1 MYSIMHVTEPKLKIQ
16 RVIMNIKEI
25 LYKLVS
31 VQSDTGTAKEK
42 DMARCIYEMIK
53 ENEYFQKNPELCG
66 MYQNEDFLGRTAV
79 WALRKGTTQK
89 TIVLSG
95 HYDAVEIE
103 SYGTLKDYALKPDEL
118 KEKLKDLTLHDDA
131 KNDLV
136 DSDWL
141 FGRGVCDM
149 KAGIAIDID
158 CVLEEINNEVNVL
171 FVGVHDEENL
181 SAGMRQS
188 TKLLSELKDKYN
200 LDYKLIIITEP
211 HGRKKSDTF
220 KISLGSVGKIM
231 PLIVAKGKIAHSSDV
246 MEGLN
251 STAIMAE
258 IISNMELNP
267 ALCSTD
273 RNMTTPPPTI
283 LYARDMK
290 ETYDVSIP
298 EYSSVFL
305 NYQFLKSKS
314 PEKIIEEV
322 KSICLKSMNTVIERY
337 NMAYDMLNENYSLK
351 GNNKRSFEPL
361 VYTFEEIEKIA
372 SVKNENYIT
381 LKKEFIEN
389 INHLVRNNEISMQ
402 DAGIMIVKR
411 TVELSEITEPVAVIG
426 IIPPYYPA
434 VNNSY
439 LSNNNEIF
447 ENIIEKILAE
457 NYGLKLEKESYF
469 MGISDGSYTSCNNRK
484 SEEEVMANMVTSRE
498 IYDIPFEYVENISA
512 PVMVL
517 GPWGKEYHTI
527 VERVYMPDVEKTVPQ
542 LIRKLIN
549 TI

>member
-1 MYSIMHVTEPKLKIQ
+1 MNKNRKKEEDK
-16 RVIMNIKEI
+16 MNIREI
-25 LYKLVS
+25 LYRLVQ
-31 VQSDTGTAKEK
+31 VQSDTGSVKEN
-42 DMARCIYEMIK
+42 DMAQCIYGIIK
-53 ENEYFQKNPELCG
+53 EDEYFRKNPELCG
-66 MYQNEDFLGRTAV
+66 MYHNDDFLGRAAV
-79 WALRKGTTQK
+79 WALRRGTTDK

-103 SYGTLKDYALKPDEL
+103 SYGTLKSYALNPDEL
-118 KEKLKDLTLHDDA
+118 KEKLNDFNLHDDA
-131 KNDLV
+131 KNDLK

-141 FGRGVCDM
+141 FGRGTCDM

-158 CVLEEINNEVNVL
+158 CVLEQINSEVNVL

-188 TKLLSELKDKYN
+188 TRLLSELKHKYN
-200 LDYKLIIITEP
+200 LDYKLVVITEP
-211 HGRKKSDTF
+211 HGRKGPDTF

-231 PLIVAKGKIAHSSDV
+231 PLIVVKGKIAHSSDV

-267 ALCSTD
+267 HLCSTD
-273 RNMTTPPPTI
+273 RNMTTPPPTV

-298 EYSSVFL
+298 EYSSVFF
-305 NYQFLKSKS
+305 NYQFLKSKT

-322 KSICLKSMNTVIERY
+322 KDMCLNSMKTVIDKY
-337 NMAYDMLNENYSLK
+337 NKAYDILNENYSLK
-351 GNNKRSFEPL
+351 GNNKRSYNPL
-361 VYTFEEIEKIA
+361 VYKFEEIEKIA
-372 SVKNENYIT
+372 SENNDNYIT
-381 LKKEFIEN
+381 LKKELIDN
-389 INHLVRNNEISMQ
+389 INTLVRNNEISMQ
-402 DAGIMIVKR
+402 DAGILIVKR
-411 TVELSEITEPVAVIG
+411 IIELSAITEPVAVIG

-447 ENIIEKILAE
+447 ENTIEKVLSE
-457 NYGLKLEKESYF
+457 HYGLKLEKESYF
-469 MGISDGSYTSCNNRK
+469 MGISDGSYTSCTNRK
-484 SEEEVMANMVTSRE
+484 GEEEVMSNMVTSKE
-498 IYDIPFEYVENISA
+498 IYDIPFDYVENISA
-512 PVMVL
+512 PVIVL

-527 VERVYMPDVEKTVPQ
+527 YERVYMPDVEKTVPE

>member
-1 MYSIMHVTEPKLKIQ
+1 
-16 RVIMNIKEI
+16 MNIKEI
-25 LYKLVS
+25 LYRLVQ
-31 VQSDTGTAKEK
+31 VQSDTGSVKEN
-42 DMARCIYEMIK
+42 DMAKCIYDIIN
-53 ENEYFQKNPELCG
+53 ENEYFKKNPELCG
-66 MYQNEDFLGRTAV
+66 MYENDDFLGRTAV
-79 WALRKGTTQK
+79 WALRRGNTAK

-103 SYGTLKDYALKPDEL
+103 SYGTLKGYALNPDEL
-118 KEKLKDLTLHDDA
+118 KEKLKDLNLHDDA
-131 KNDLV
+131 KNDLKNK
-136 DSDWL
+136 DWF
-141 FGRGVCDM
+141 FGRGTCDM

-158 CVLEEINNEVNVL
+158 GVLDEINSEVNVL

-188 TKLLSELKDKYN
+188 TRLLRELKDKYN
-200 LDYKLIIITEP
+200 LDYKLVVITEP

-231 PLIVAKGKIAHSSDV
+231 PLIVTKGKIAHSSDV

-267 ALCSTD
+267 LLCSTD
-273 RNMTTPPPTI
+273 RNMTTPPPTV

-298 EYSSVFL
+298 EYSSVFF
-305 NYQFLKSKS
+305 NYQFLKSKT

-322 KSICLKSMNTVIERY
+322 KDICLKSMRTVIDKY
-337 NMAYDMLNENYSLK
+337 SMAYDILNENYSLK
-351 GNNKRSFEPL
+351 GNNKRSYRPM
-361 VYTFEEIEKIA
+361 VYTFEEIDKIA
-372 SVKNENYIT
+372 SENSGNYGK
-381 LKKEFIEN
+381 LKEKYYDN
-389 INHLVRNNEISMQ
+389 INSQVRNNEISMQ
-402 DAGIMIVKR
+402 DAGILIVKR
-411 TVELSEITEPVAVIG
+411 AIELANITEPVVVVG

-439 LSNNNEIF
+439 LENNNEMY
-447 ENIIEKILAE
+447 ENTIETVLAE
-457 NYGLKLEKESYF
+457 EYGLKLEKESYF
-469 MGISDGSYTSCNNRK
+469 MGISDGSYTSCTNRK
-484 SEEEVMANMVTSRE
+484 GEEEVMANMVTSKE
-498 IYDIPFEYVENISA
+498 IYDIPFDYVENISA
-512 PVMVL
+512 PVIVL

-527 VERVYMPDVEKTVPQ
+527 CERVYMPDVEKTVPE

>member
-1 MYSIMHVTEPKLKIQ
+1 MNNNIGIKKRIE
-16 RVIMNIKEI
+16 MNIREI
-25 LYKLVS
+25 LYRLVQ
-31 VQSDTGTAKEK
+31 VQSDTGSVKEN
-42 DMARCIYEMIK
+42 DMAQCIYDIIK
-53 ENEYFQKNPELCG
+53 ENEYFKKNPELCG
-66 MYQNEDFLGRTAV
+66 MYENDDFLGRTAV
-79 WALRKGTTQK
+79 WALRRGTTDK

-103 SYGTLKDYALKPDEL
+103 SYGTLKGYALNPDKL
-118 KEKLKDLTLHDDA
+118 KEKLNSLNLHDDA
-131 KNDLV
+131 KNDLKNRN
-136 DSDWL
+136 WF
-141 FGRGVCDM
+141 FGRGTCDM

-158 CVLEEINNEVNVL
+158 GVLEEINSDVNVL

-188 TKLLSELKDKYN
+188 TRLLSELKDKYN
-200 LDYKLIIITEP
+200 LDYKLVVITEP
-211 HGRKKSDTF
+211 HGRKRPDTF

-231 PLIVAKGKIAHSSDV
+231 PLIVAKGIIAHSSDV

-267 ALCSTD
+267 ILCSTD
-273 RNMTTPPPTI
+273 RNMTTPPPTV

-305 NYQFLKSKS
+305 NYQFLKSKT

-322 KSICLKSMNTVIERY
+322 KDICLTSVRTVIDKYSR
-337 NMAYDMLNENYSLK
+337 AYDILNENYSLK
-351 GNNKRSFEPL
+351 GNNKRSYRPL

-372 SVKNENYIT
+372 SENSDNYGK
-381 LKKEFIEN
+381 LMEEYDHN
-389 INHLVRNNEISMQ
+389 INSLVRNNEISMQ
-402 DAGIMIVKR
+402 DAGILIVKR
-411 TVELSEITEPVAVIG
+411 TIELAAITELVVVVG

-439 LSNNNEIF
+439 LANNNEMF
-447 ENIIEKILAE
+447 ENTIETMLSE
-457 NYGLKLEKESYF
+457 EYGLKLEKESYF
-469 MGISDGSYTSCNNRK
+469 MGISDGSYTSCTNRK
-484 SEEEVMANMVTSRE
+484 GEEEVMANMVTSKE
-498 IYDIPFEYVENISA
+498 IYDIPFDYVENISA
-512 PVMVL
+512 PVIVL

-527 VERVYMPDVEKTVPQ
+527 CERVYMPDVEKTVPE